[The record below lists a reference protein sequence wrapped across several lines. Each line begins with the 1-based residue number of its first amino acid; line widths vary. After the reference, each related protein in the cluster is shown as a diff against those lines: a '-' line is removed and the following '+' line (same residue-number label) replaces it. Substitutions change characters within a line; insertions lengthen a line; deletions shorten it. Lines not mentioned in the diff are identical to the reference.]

1 MQFANNYNFPHSPLL
16 AAQAGSGFAIH
27 PLLVHFPIALL
38 LVGSVALL
46 WQLVLQWR
54 DNRTLSNSLDETNLF
69 IKNLDIF
76 AIGALS
82 LGYAGLVITIG
93 AGLADLLGS
102 PKGQVRDG
110 WIPIAIIHLS
120 AGFGLMLLY
129 GILLF
134 RRFLG
139 FGYDPTTT
147 ASTIA
152 PHFDWLTLAI
162 VVSGIILLIVTGWFG
177 GELVYSYRVGIS

>member
-1 MQFANNYNFPHSPLL
+1 M
-16 AAQAGSGFAIH
+16 
-27 PLLVHFPIALL
+27 VHFPIALL
-38 LVGSVALL
+38 LVGSVALI

-54 DNRTLSNSLDETNLF
+54 DQRTLSYNPDETNTSSQ
-69 IKNLDIF
+69 NLDIF
-76 AIGALS
+76 ATGALS
-82 LGYAGLVITIG
+82 LGYASLIITIG

-110 WIPIAIIHLS
+110 WLTIAIIHLS
-120 AGFGLMLLY
+120 TGFGLMVLY

-139 FGYDPTTT
+139 FGYNPPMASAT
-147 ASTIA
+147 A
-152 PHFDWLTLAI
+152 PRFDWLTLAI
-162 VVSGIILLIVTGWFG
+162 VVAGIILLIVTGWFG

>member
-1 MQFANNYNFPHSPLL
+1 MQFVNDDNISPSPLL
-16 AAQAGSGFAIH
+16 ATHADSGFAIH

-38 LVGSVALL
+38 LVGSAALL
-46 WQLVLQWR
+46 GQLVWQWR
-54 DNRTLSNSLDETNLF
+54 DQYLLTHNPDRTNVL
-69 IKNLDIF
+69 IKNLEIF
-76 AIGALS
+76 AIGALG
-82 LGYAGLVITIG
+82 LGYASLIITVG

-139 FGYDPTTT
+139 FGYDPS
-147 ASTIA
+147 AATI
-152 PHFDWLTLAI
+152 PRFDWLTLAI
-162 VVSGIILLIVTGWFG
+162 VVAGIILLIVTGWFG